1 MNLRHATSTIT
12 AAAVSSRRNRLRA
25 ALAVGAV
32 AAVPVVGL
40 VTATGA
46 SAADSSTWNAVASC
60 ESTNDWSANTGNGF
74 SGGLQFTPSTWA
86 AYGGTAYAA
95 SADQATQG
103 QQIAVAENVLAS
115 QGPGA
120 WPVCG
125 PQAGL
130 TAGGTPAT
138 VDTTTSSAGTT
149 TSTQDTSTQDTT
161 TSTEATAPSTDTT
174 ATTTPVTTAG
184 GSYTVQ
190 SGDTLGAIA
199 AAHGTTWQDLYA
211 ANQTTIGADA
221 DTIYPGQ
228 TLTIG

>member
-74 SGGLQFTPSTWA
+74 YGGLQFTPSTWA

-130 TAGGTPAT
+130 TAGGTPAST
-138 VDTTTSSAGTT
+138 TT
-149 TSTQDTSTQDTT
+149 TSTSDDTAPAATST
-161 TSTEATAPSTDTT
+161 PSTDTST
-174 ATTTPVTTAG
+174 STSTESAPAATGA

-190 SGDTLGAIA
+190 SGDTLGSIA
-199 AAHGTTWQDLYA
+199 AANGTSWQSLYS
-211 ANQTTIGADA
+211 ANQSVIGADA

>member
-1 MNLRHATSTIT
+1 MNLRHATSTLT

-25 ALAVGAV
+25 VLAVGAV

-74 SGGLQFTPSTWA
+74 YGGLQFTPSTWA
-86 AYGGTAYAA
+86 AYGGTAYAS

-130 TAGGTPAT
+130 TAGGTPAST
-138 VDTTTSSAGTT
+138 DTTSNTSTTTQDST
-149 TSTQDTSTQDTT
+149 TSTGT
-161 TSTEATAPSTDTT
+161 AAPSTDT
-174 ATTTPVTTAG
+174 ATPVTTTGG

-190 SGDTLGAIA
+190 AGDTLGAIA